1 MRTNDFYLRAAMHK
15 KKTKKKQ
22 QTKKK
27 KKPSERSERV
37 SFFDA
42 SQLFLT
48 AYYLFI
54 IMQLLANTEF
64 HTYGDSLILLCAS
77 CSAHKNHVIGRISA
91 RTFRGHAIVFQSMD
105 QVKRYDSL

>member
-1 MRTNDFYLRAAMHK
+1 MNDFYLRAAMHK
-15 KKTKKKQ
+15 KKQKK
-22 QTKKK
+22 TTNEEKKNQV
-27 KKPSERSERV
+27 SAV

-91 RTFRGHAIVFQSMD
+91 RTFRGHAIIFQSMD